1 MAHRVYLAI
10 ELDLAD
16 GRGIGSEALA
26 EILEEAM
33 PESVEEDGS
42 MYSATVLGAGATIEA
57 LRESM
62 RLRRASN
69 ARV

>member
-1 MAHRVYLAI
+1 MTHRVYLAI

-16 GRGIGSEALA
+16 GRGINSEVLA

-33 PESVEEDGS
+33 PETIEDETGS
-42 MYSATVLGAGATIEA
+42 MYAATVLGLGATIEN

-62 RLRRASN
+62 RLRRSSH
-69 ARV
+69 V